1 MKMKFKSMGG
11 LTVKDGRLINDRPNG
26 VTGIAQ
32 AAGIRKAMYR
42 AKKVDMMA
50 DGIEL
55 AEGRKNF
62 YRM

>member
-1 MKMKFKSMGG
+1 MKYQSMGG
-11 LTVKDGRLINDRPNG
+11 LTIKDGRLINDRPDG

-50 DGIEL
+50 EGIEL
-55 AEGRKNF
+55 AECRKDF
-62 YRM
+62 YKM